1 MATMERELLETFEA
15 AKKAADAAAD
25 EDGASSPEAGR
36 CLDAL
41 RRLRGFPV
49 TTEVLVST
57 QVRSGFHNSEGDFSI
72 RGPMFLCLFRWMRA
86 AAAFRGDCGCNAH
99 HCAQFALTRPGSP
112 KFTVCL
118 GDTCSAVLPP
128 FQG

>member
-15 AKKAADAAAD
+15 AKKAADAAAED
-25 EDGASSPEAGR
+25 DGASSPEAGR

-57 QVRSGFHNSEGDFSI
+57 QVRSAFRGSGGIFSI
-72 RGPMFLCLFRWMRA
+72 RGPLFLCCFRWMR